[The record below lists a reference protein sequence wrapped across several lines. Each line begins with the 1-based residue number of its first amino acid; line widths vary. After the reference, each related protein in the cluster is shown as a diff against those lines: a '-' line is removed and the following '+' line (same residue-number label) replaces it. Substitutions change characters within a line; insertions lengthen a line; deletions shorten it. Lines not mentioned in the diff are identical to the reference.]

1 MGYTKHILEL
11 IKLLKINLT
20 AKKLKMASK
29 KSLKWLE
36 LKKSLKKLLKKYKDI
51 KDIIVFGS
59 LVKDKHAPKD
69 IDIAIVKDKKE
80 ISLVGEIKEI
90 LDIKN
95 IDIELIKPEE
105 IYQTRLGLTLIT
117 EGFSIKNNKFLREKL
132 NLSPMKIYIYEIKN
146 LTQTKKVLFGR
157 GLNHVMKD
165 AGATKL
171 GAGSVMVPIEK
182 SSGFEDFLDSWNLKY
197 KTKEYLV
204 L

>member
-1 MGYTKHILEL
+1 M
-11 IKLLKINLT
+11 
-20 AKKLKMASK
+20 
-29 KSLKWLE
+29 
-36 LKKSLKKLLKKYKDI
+36 KKSLKKLLKKYKDI

-80 ISLVGEIKEI
+80 ISLVGEIKEK

-95 IDIELIKPEE
+95 LDIELIKPEE
-105 IYQTRLGLTLIT
+105 IYQTRLGLTLVT

-132 NLSPMKIYIYEIKN
+132 NLSPMKIYIYGIKN
-146 LTQTKKVLFGR
+146 LTQTKKVMFGR
-157 GLNHVMKD
+157 GLKQVMKD
-165 AGATKL
+165 TEAIKL
-171 GAGSVMVPIEK
+171 GAGSIMVPIEK
-182 SSGFEDFLDSWNLKY
+182 SGSFEDFLDSWNLKY